1 MLSDDKLREVLIAEA
16 RRMAEQAG
24 ENPDSMTVDEDSL
37 ATLMLAG
44 RAVERAAYE
53 RAAQE
58 CIETAAELRR
68 CADGCTD
75 GRYDWKAD
83 GALDCADAIRALRR
97 QHD

>member
-1 MLSDDKLREVLIAEA
+1 MSDDKILGLWSEGKA
-16 RRMAEQAG
+16 QAPSRPVVG
-24 ENPDSMTVDEDSL
+24 GKKVV
-37 ATLMLAG
+37 AFA

-58 CIETAAELRR
+58 CITTAAELRR

-83 GALDCADAIRALRR
+83 GALDCADAIRALGRK
-97 QHD
+97 

>member
-1 MLSDDKLREVLIAEA
+1 MLSDDELREVLIAEA

-58 CIETAAELRR
+58 CDSLAYEPLGLDVNSCIA
-68 CADGCTD
+68 CADS
-75 GRYDWKAD
+75 
-83 GALDCADAIRALRR
+83 IRALGR

>member
-1 MLSDDKLREVLIAEA
+1 MLSDDELRAVLIAEA
-16 RRMAEQAG
+16 QRMAEQAG
-24 ENPDSMTVDEDSL
+24 ENPDSMTVDEDLL
-37 ATLMLAG
+37 AQVMLAG

-83 GALDCADAIRALRR
+83 GADDCADAIRALGREK
-97 QHD
+97 

>member
-1 MLSDDKLREVLIAEA
+1 MLSDDEIDAALKTEFQSIVALIDAEITAGQFKVELR
-16 RRMAEQAG
+16 R
-24 ENPDSMTVDEDSL
+24 L
-37 ATLMLAG
+37 A

-83 GALDCADAIRALRR
+83 GADDCADAIRALGR

>member
-53 RAAQE
+53 RAAALV
-58 CIETAAELRR
+58 IELRGDR
-68 CADGCTD
+68 TV
-75 GRYDWKAD
+75 
-83 GALDCADAIRALRR
+83 ADAIRALGR

>member
-1 MLSDDKLREVLIAEA
+1 MLSDEKLREVLIAEA

-44 RAVERAAYE
+44 RAVERAA
-53 RAAQE
+53 
-58 CIETAAELRR
+58 AEI
-68 CADGCTD
+68 
-75 GRYDWKAD
+75 W
-83 GALDCADAIRALRR
+83 R